1 MERSEL
7 IEKIKKIAPGTPLRH
22 ALDDIQDASVG
33 GLIFFVDDYKKYSQ
47 LMQIGFLLNC
57 QFNPNKLYE
66 LAKMD
71 GAIVV
76 DDDLT
81 TIVGANVQ
89 LIPDHTIPTNQTG
102 MRHRAAERMARET
115 GRMLVAVSKRR
126 NTMTIFLGDYVYTLN
141 SVETL
146 TSKITQTI
154 RTAEK
159 YKEAFIEALQGIE
172 FMERAGSLT
181 LFDVVKTIQKG
192 LMVVLICEE
201 ADFTIAEL
209 GNHGR
214 FPAMQLAEIL
224 VNVNEEIENL
234 ILDFS
239 EELVDQ
245 DDLEE
250 VFKKMKSLSEK
261 EISSFGVILR
271 HMGYEINTASQ
282 AVEYFIRSRGIRFAR
297 HIPRIP
303 LQVAINLG
311 KEFGTFSNLLESTE
325 DELKDVDGIGE
336 KRASAIRH
344 AIDVY
349 KKSGEITIPGF

>member
-1 MERSEL
+1 VERSEL

-33 GLIFFVDDYKKYSQ
+33 GLIFFADDYKKYGQ

-115 GRMLVAVSKRR
+115 GRMLVAISKRR
-126 NTMTIFLGDYVYTLN
+126 NTMTIFLGDYIYTLN

-245 DDLEE
+245 DSLEE
-250 VFKKMKSLSEK
+250 VFEEMKSLSEK

-311 KEFGTFSNLLESTE
+311 KEFGTFSNLLESSE

>member
-1 MERSEL
+1 
-7 IEKIKKIAPGTPLRH
+7 
-22 ALDDIQDASVG
+22 
-33 GLIFFVDDYKKYSQ
+33 
-47 LMQIGFLLNC
+47 
-57 QFNPNKLYE
+57 
-66 LAKMD
+66 
-71 GAIVV
+71 
-76 DDDLT
+76 
-81 TIVGANVQ
+81 
-89 LIPDHTIPTNQTG
+89 
-102 MRHRAAERMARET
+102 
-115 GRMLVAVSKRR
+115 MLVAVSKRR
-126 NTMTIFLGDYVYTLN
+126 NTMTIFLGDYTYTLN

-192 LMVVLICEE
+192 LMVLQICEE
-201 ADFTIAEL
+201 AEFTIAEL

-214 FPAMQLAEIL
+214 FPALQLAEIL
-224 VNVNEEIENL
+224 VNVNEEIESL
-234 ILDFS
+234 VLDFS
-239 EELVDQ
+239 EQLLDQ
-245 DDLEE
+245 DNLEE
-250 VFKKMKSLSEK
+250 AIGKLRNLSEK
-261 EISSFGVILR
+261 EINSFGVILR
-271 HMGYEINTASQ
+271 HLGYEINTASQ

-311 KEFGTFSNLLESTE
+311 KEFGTLSNLLEGTE

-344 AIDVY
+344 AIEVY

>member
-1 MERSEL
+1 
-7 IEKIKKIAPGTPLRH
+7 
-22 ALDDIQDASVG
+22 
-33 GLIFFVDDYKKYSQ
+33 
-47 LMQIGFLLNC
+47 
-57 QFNPNKLYE
+57 PNKLYE

>member
-1 MERSEL
+1 VERSEL

>member
-22 ALDDIQDASVG
+22 ALDDIQDANVG
-33 GLIFFVDDYKKYSQ
+33 GLLFFVDDYKKYSH

-102 MRHRAAERMARET
+102 MRHRAAERMAKET
-115 GRMLVAVSKRR
+115 GRMLVAISKRR
-126 NTMTIFLGDYVYTLN
+126 NTMTIFLGDFAYTLN
-141 SVETL
+141 NVETL

-172 FMERAGSLT
+172 FMERTGSLT
-181 LFDVVKTIQKG
+181 LYDVVKTIQKG
-192 LMVVLICEE
+192 LMVALICEE
-201 ADFTIAEL
+201 AEFTIAEL

-214 FPAMQLAEIL
+214 FPSMQLAEIL
-224 VNVNEEIENL
+224 VNVNEEIESL
-234 ILDFS
+234 ILDFH
-239 EELVDQ
+239 EELLDQ
-245 DDLEE
+245 DSLEE
-250 VFKKMKSLSEK
+250 VFDKMRSLGEK

-271 HMGYEINTASQ
+271 NLGYDINTASQ

-311 KEFGTFSNLLESTE
+311 KEFGTFSNLLESSE

-349 KKSGEITIPGF
+349 KKSGEITVPGF

>member
-1 MERSEL
+1 MERSEF
-7 IEKIKKIAPGTPLRH
+7 IEKLKIIAPGTPLRH
-22 ALDDIQDASVG
+22 ALDDIQDASIG
-33 GLIFFVDDYKKYSQ
+33 GLLFFVDDYKKYSN

-57 QFNPNKLYE
+57 SFNANKLYE

-76 DDDLT
+76 TEDLS
-81 TIVGANVQ
+81 TIIGANVQ
-89 LIPDHTIPTNQTG
+89 LIPDHNISTNQTG
-102 MRHRAAERMARET
+102 MRHRAAERMAKET
-115 GRMLVAVSKRR
+115 GKMLVAVSKRR
-126 NTMTIFLGDYVYTLN
+126 NTMTIFFGDYVYTLN
-141 SVETL
+141 NVETL

-159 YKEAFIEALQGIE
+159 YKEAFIEALTGME

-192 LMVVLICEE
+192 LMVMMIGQE
-201 ADFTIAEL
+201 AEITIAEL

-214 FPAMQLAEIL
+214 FPQMQITEML
-224 VNVNEEIENL
+224 VNVGEEIENL
-234 ILDFS
+234 VLDFS
-239 EELVDQ
+239 DELVEPEEL
-245 DDLEE
+245 EE
-250 VFKKMKSLSEK
+250 ILTRLNGLTEK
-261 EISSFGVILR
+261 EINSFGSILR
-271 HMGYEINTASQ
+271 ILGYDITTASQ

-303 LQVAINLG
+303 LHVAINLG
-311 KEFGTFSNLLESTE
+311 REFGTLFNLLESTE

-344 AIDVY
+344 AIDIY
-349 KKSGEITIPGF
+349 KKSGQVTIPGF